1 MTVIHSFSSQIQII
15 AIATV
20 MVGLSAL
27 VTNVGPFTLSYAQ
40 TNQTG
45 GQYCAVGDYKCH
57 ENYAVHDYEAKNYTG
72 AIVHYELAAGEAPY
86 GGLAM
91 HYEMA
96 ATALKYGN
104 YTEYE
109 HHYDEAQNE

>member
-1 MTVIHSFSSQIQII
+1 MTVTHSFSSQIQII
-15 AIATV
+15 AIAAAI
-20 MVGLSAL
+20 VGLSAL
-27 VTNVGPFTLSYAQ
+27 LTNVPLAYAQ
-40 TNQTG
+40 TNQTQT
-45 GQYCAVGDYKCH
+45 GQYCAEGDYKCH
-57 ENYAVHDYEAKNYTG
+57 EDYAVQDYEAKNYTG
-72 AIVHYELAAGEAPY
+72 AIYHYELAAGNSPY